1 MTQAIKRTDIL
12 PNPQS
17 WLANH
22 NSSNRSN
29 RFKLLT
35 IPLTLTVSLCVGMGW
50 YVWDSYNAFK
60 KIQTQD
66 LRIQKLSSDI
76 TYLDEVLTSS
86 ARLAA
91 TTSNKR
97 WEQRYLDYVPKL
109 DAALAEAQ
117 KLLPNIFKSDAFTKT
132 NAANQ
137 KLIALETQAFELV
150 NKGNQKAAA
159 ALLLGSEYEAQK
171 EIYSQ
176 GLEKATTALQSYVDS
191 NIKAKSQQAFTAIAL
206 LVVALVILLFAWISV
221 LRTMLRY
228 DRAINS
234 AGLIISTS
242 SNEIA
247 ATVQQQ
253 ERAIAGQASSV
264 NQTTTTIE
272 ELGASSRQSAEQA
285 TASAANARQAL
296 ALAEDGTKAVHQTIA
311 GMSTLKDKVEAIA
324 QAIIRLSE
332 QTNQI
337 SGISGLVGDLA
348 NQTNMLALNA
358 AVEAARA
365 GIHGTGFG
373 VVASEIRKLADQSK
387 KSSEKITALVGDIQA
402 AINTTVMVT
411 DEGTKT
417 VDQSLELTNSTAT
430 TFVGFA
436 DSINDVFLNSQQIAL
451 SAQQQAVAIQQV
463 VTAMNSLNLSAR
475 ESATGITQVKVSTEQ
490 LNDAAQ
496 KLKAVIS

>member
-1 MTQAIKRTDIL
+1 MNQAFKKTAIL
-12 PNPQS
+12 PNSQS
-17 WLANH
+17 FFTNLNT
-22 NSSNRSN
+22 SSGST

-35 IPLTLTVSLCVGMGW
+35 IPLALTVSLCAGMGW

-66 LRIQKLSSDI
+66 LRIQKLSGDI

-86 ARLAA
+86 ARLSA
-91 TTSNKR
+91 TTGSKR
-97 WEQRYLDYVPKL
+97 WEERYLSYVPKL

-117 KLLPNIFKSDAFTKT
+117 KLLPSVFKSDAFVKT
-132 NAANQ
+132 NAANE
-137 KLIALETQAFELV
+137 KLIALETRAFELV

-159 ALLLGSEYEAQK
+159 ALLLGAEYEGQK

-176 GLEKATTALQSYVDS
+176 GLEEATTALQKYVDV
-191 NIKAKSQQAFTAIAL
+191 NIQSKSQQAFMAIAL
-206 LVVALVILLFAWISV
+206 LLITLVTLLLAWISV
-221 LRTMLRY
+221 LRTMRRY
-228 DRAINS
+228 DQAINN
-234 AGLIISTS
+234 AGRIISTS
-242 SNEIA
+242 SHEIA
-247 ATVQQQ
+247 TTVQQQ
-253 ERAIAGQASSV
+253 ERAIAGQAISV

-272 ELGASSRQSAEQA
+272 ELGASSHQSAEQA

-296 ALAEDGTKAVHQTIA
+296 VLAEEGTKAVHQTIR

-337 SGISGLVGDLA
+337 SGISSLVGDLA

-365 GIHGTGFG
+365 GVHGKGFG

-387 KSSEKITALVGDIQA
+387 KSSEKITALVADIQS
-402 AINTTVMVT
+402 AINTTVLVT

-417 VDQSLELTNSTAT
+417 VDQGLELTNSTAT
-430 TFVGFA
+430 TFAGFA
-436 DSINDVFLNSQQIAL
+436 DSINNVFLNSQQIAL
-451 SAQQQAVAIQQV
+451 SAQQQALAVQQV
-463 VTAMNSLNLSAR
+463 VSAMNSLNLSAR
-475 ESATGITQVKVSTEQ
+475 ESASGITQVKVSTEQ
-490 LNDAAQ
+490 LNEAAQ
-496 KLKAVIS
+496 KLKAVI